1 MAFRISFV
9 APTRDP
15 PPGINVDA
23 KERSGL
29 TALHIAAET
38 GSAAVVA
45 LLLAKPDEGRVYS
58 YSCRPLFFH
67 SGFSGLIRVPAG
79 K

>member
-1 MAFRISFV
+1 MAFRIFFV
-9 APTRDP
+9 HPARDP
-15 PPGINVDA
+15 PPGIDVDA

-45 LLLAKPDEGRVYS
+45 LLLANPDEGRMYS
-58 YSCRPLFFH
+58 FSCRPLFFIWD
-67 SGFSGLIRVPAG
+67 SMI
-79 K
+79 